1 MSRYIFML
9 LGLLFVMG
17 CTDVNVGS
25 GVEVEVCNSTGEAG
39 ECSDGH
45 DESDNSDS
53 STTDT
58 T

>member
-1 MSRYIFML
+1 ML